1 MIVFWTLTGLA
12 SALAGLLVL
21 AGARRGAAPVDGAGP
36 AEAAAELTELDRLKT
51 RGLIDEDAWRAARAE
66 AGRRILAAQGGVSAV
81 AVPAA
86 PVARVSDRRW
96 VLGGVVVTIAGA
108 LGLYGLTGAPGLPD
122 QPYEKRVAEWSESQ
136 EPLAPIQV
144 AAVIGRA
151 ARDNPDDRRLLTM
164 LGAARF
170 QAEDP
175 IGAASAFRR
184 ALALDAEDA
193 QTWARLGESLV
204 RANDG
209 TIGADAEAAFREAVK
224 RDPGQL
230 GARYFLGEAALRRG
244 DAAELNAQWGPLIA
258 ALEPADPRRAEL
270 QRRLAAAGSGVGR

>member
-36 AEAAAELTELDRLKT
+36 AEAAAELAELDRLKT

-66 AGRRILAAQGGVSAV
+66 AGRRILAQPVGTVGV
-81 AVPAA
+81 
-86 PVARVSDRRW
+86 PVARVRDRRW
-96 VLGGVVVTIAGA
+96 VLGGVVAAIAGA
-108 LGLYGLTGAPGLPD
+108 LGLYVLTGAPGLPD
-122 QPYEKRVAEWSESQ
+122 QPYEKRVAEWGQSQ

-151 ARDNPDDRRLLTM
+151 AKDNPDDRRLLTM

-184 ALALDAEDA
+184 ALALDPEDA

-209 TIGADAEAAFREAVK
+209 TIGADAEAAFHEAVK

-244 DAAELNAQWGPLIA
+244 DTAQLNAQWRPLIA
-258 ALEPADPRRAEL
+258 ALEPTDPRRAEL
-270 QRRLAAAGSGVGR
+270 ERRLAAAGSGVGR

>member
-36 AEAAAELTELDRLKT
+36 AEAAAELAELDRLKT

-66 AGRRILAAQGGVSAV
+66 AGRRILAQPVGTVGV
-81 AVPAA
+81 
-86 PVARVSDRRW
+86 PVARVRDRRW
-96 VLGGVVVTIAGA
+96 VLGGVVAAIAGA
-108 LGLYGLTGAPGLPD
+108 LGLYVLTGAPGLPD
-122 QPYEKRVAEWSESQ
+122 QPYEKRVLEWGQSQ

-151 ARDNPDDRRLLTM
+151 AKDNPDDRRLLTM
-164 LGAARF
+164 LGTARF

-184 ALALDAEDA
+184 ALALDPEDA

-209 TIGADAEAAFREAVK
+209 TIGADAEAAFHEAVK

-244 DAAELNAQWGPLIA
+244 DAAQLNAQWGPLIA

-270 QRRLAAAGSGVGR
+270 ERRLAAAGSGVGR